1 MLNNLGTLITKQDLE
16 AVKVPI
22 TMACVENDQLF
33 PDDIREAGKVHLQER
48 QIEHEVKIYPGVPH
62 GFAVVG
68 EYTDTNVQDAQKSA
82 FEQMV
87 AWLKAH

>member
-1 MLNNLGTLITKQDLE
+1 MLKALGTLITKQDLE
-16 AVKVPI
+16 AVKVPV

-33 PDDIREAGKVHLQER
+33 PDDIREAGKVYFQEKHL
-48 QIEHEVKIYPGVPH
+48 EHEVKVYPGVPH

-68 EYTDTNVQDAQKSA
+68 EYTDTKIQDAQKSA